1 MKTALAVGLA
11 FALTACSTTVI
22 PRQPRVLTVPGVVG
36 NDIQLEIVDETG
48 ELVDA
53 RAISGEELGGT
64 PMPLEGQ
71 IVAWAGP
78 TPNEV
83 RLVWI
88 SFACET
94 AGRLTISNPNKVTI
108 TPGPMAD
115 CHAIGNHRAVDLVFR
130 GPVNAPALQVD
141 LRPHPT
147 EGDG

>member
-1 MKTALAVGLA
+1 MKTALALGLA
-11 FALTACSTTVI
+11 LVLAACGTTVV

-36 NDIQLEIVDETG
+36 TDMQLEIVDETG

-53 RAISGEELGGT
+53 RAISGEELSTT

-71 IVAWAGP
+71 IVAWPGP
-78 TPNEV
+78 TRNEV
-83 RLVWI
+83 RVVWI
-88 SFACET
+88 SSACET
-94 AGRLTISNPNKVTI
+94 AGRLTIASPNKVTI
-108 TPGPMAD
+108 KPGRMVA
-115 CHAIGNHRAVDLVFR
+115 CLAIGNHRAVDLVFR